1 MQKNNIKLTYFDFCF
16 WRIDISRL
24 ALSIGG
30 IPYKY
35 EKIPRRDW
43 AIKKKSGVFVFGQ
56 LPIMQINDKIFAQTS
71 AIARYCGK
79 LSNLI
84 PSNEFDALLIDEI
97 LDVANDITYVIAPS
111 IREKNLEKKKIMR
124 VELNEKILP
133 IWLSHL
139 ENFFVENKKS
149 NFLISNNFTL
159 ADIVIWRI
167 LLWLS
172 CGLLENIS
180 RDIVRKYKLLNEYF
194 NFISK
199 NKTLRNTIEYE
210 EIMTEISEK
219 TKTM

>member
-1 MQKNNIKLTYFDFCF
+1 M
-16 WRIDISRL
+16 
-24 ALSIGG
+24 
-30 IPYKY
+30 
-35 EKIPRRDW
+35 
-43 AIKKKSGVFVFGQ
+43 
-56 LPIMQINDKIFAQTS
+56 
-71 AIARYCGK
+71 
-79 LSNLI
+79 
-84 PSNEFDALLIDEI
+84 
-97 LDVANDITYVIAPS
+97 
-111 IREKNLEKKKIMR
+111 
-124 VELNEKILP
+124 VELNEKLLP
-133 IWLSHL
+133 LWLSHL

>member
-1 MQKNNIKLTYFDFCF
+1 
-16 WRIDISRL
+16 
-24 ALSIGG
+24 
-30 IPYKY
+30 
-35 EKIPRRDW
+35 
-43 AIKKKSGVFVFGQ
+43 
-56 LPIMQINDKIFAQTS
+56 MQINDKIFAQTS

-111 IREKNLEKKKIMR
+111 IREKNLEKKKFMR